1 MQPRRDSANG
11 TTAPA
16 ATQVSI
22 CGEPGE
28 QQRAASQEPES
39 IRSSRRRF
47 LKLAGLGWPFPVLGD
62 LLSRQTRAA
71 APRARIK
78 SCLVLFQA
86 GGVSQTDTFDMRPDA
101 PDTIRGEFQP
111 ISSNVPGMPVCEH
124 LPLTSQQ
131 MDKICVVRSMHHRM
145 LCHNPAC
152 YCALSGRAVGESKAV
167 SNQTPA
173 QQNDYPNFG
182 SAVAKFTEH
191 PHDVPAFVS
200 LPFTLYNGPAKTPGQ
215 DAGLLGS
222 QYDPFLIAQDPS
234 AANFSIDALNTR
246 PEMSTRRFTQ
256 RRGLLNQLDD
266 HLQLLDTVQPVQ
278 QIQTYYQ
285 RAFSLLSTPRAKAA
299 FDLAAEP
306 DSVRDRY
313 GRHLVGQSTLLARRL
328 IEAGVPF
335 VTAYAPVDHIEKVSW
350 DTHRNN
356 FPLLKQTLLPPAD
369 QSLSALLE
377 DMDQRGLLDETLVV
391 WMGEFGRTP
400 KIGYTQSNNT
410 NNATGRDHHPHCY
423 SILLAG
429 GGVRGGS
436 YFGRSDRDG
445 WYPAENPV
453 HPGDLGATIYD
464 AFGIN
469 PHQDIRDPLGRPH
482 RLSEGQII
490 EGLL

>member
-1 MQPRRDSANG
+1 MGRHRDSS
-11 TTAPA
+11 TESAPPT

-22 CGEPGE
+22 
-28 QQRAASQEPES
+28 RAARRKRHRKLPLASQSPNGT
-39 IRSSRRRF
+39 RRNF

-62 LLSRQTRAA
+62 LLSREARAA
-71 APRARIK
+71 APPARIK

-101 PDTIRGEFQP
+101 PATIRGEFQP
-111 ISSNVPGMPVCEH
+111 ISSSVPGMHVCEH
-124 LPLTSQQ
+124 LPLISQQ

-215 DAGLLGS
+215 DAGMLGS

-234 AANFSIDALNTR
+234 AADFSIDALNTR
-246 PEMSTRRFTQ
+246 SGMSTRRFTQ
-256 RRGLLNQLDD
+256 RRGLLDELDD
-266 HLQLLDTVQPVQ
+266 HLQLLEAVHPVQ
-278 QIQTYYQ
+278 QVHTYYQ

-313 GRHLVGQSTLLARRL
+313 GRNLVGQSTLLARRL

-350 DTHRNN
+350 DTHRDN
-356 FPLLKQTLLPPAD
+356 FPLLRKTLLPPAD

-410 NNATGRDHHPHCY
+410 NNVTGRDHHPHCY

-445 WYPAENPV
+445 WYPSENPV

-469 PHQDIRDPLGRPH
+469 PHQDIHDPLGRPH
-482 RLSEGQII
+482 RLIEGQII

>member
-1 MQPRRDSANG
+1 MEGPNQPSTRR
-11 TTAPA
+11 
-16 ATQVSI
+16 
-22 CGEPGE
+22 E
-28 QQRAASQEPES
+28 
-39 IRSSRRRF
+39 F
-47 LKLAGLGWPFPVLGD
+47 LRLAGLGLPCPLLSD
-62 LLSRQTRAA
+62 LLARQAIA
-71 APRARIK
+71 APRSARIK

-101 PDTIRGEFQP
+101 SENIRGEFRP
-111 ISSNVPGMPVCEH
+111 ISSNVAGMDVCEH
-124 LPLTSQQ
+124 LPLISQQ

-152 YCALSGRAVGESKAV
+152 YCALAGRAVGESKAV
-167 SNQTPA
+167 SSQTPA

-182 SAVAKFTEH
+182 SAVARFTDR
-191 PHDVPAFVS
+191 PDDVPAFVS

-215 DAGLLGS
+215 DAGMLGS

-234 AANFSIDALNTR
+234 APKFSVDALNTR
-246 PEMSTRRFTQ
+246 AEMSGRRFAR
-256 RRGLLNQLDD
+256 RRGLLEVLDS
-266 HLQLLDTVQPVQ
+266 QQRLLEATQRVTQV
-278 QIQTYYQ
+278 QTYYE

-299 FDLAAEP
+299 FDLSAEP

-328 IEAGVPF
+328 IEAGVPY

-350 DTHRNN
+350 DTHSDN
-356 FPLLKQTLLPPAD
+356 FPLLRKTLLPPAD

-377 DMDQRGLLDETLVV
+377 DMHQRGLLEETLVV

-400 KIGYTQSNNT
+400 RIGYTQSNNT

-429 GGVRGGS
+429 GGTRGGT
-436 YFGRSDRDG
+436 YYGRSDRDG
-445 WYPAENPV
+445 WYPAEQPV

-469 PHQDIRDPLGRPH
+469 PHQDIHDPLGRPH
-482 RLSEGQII
+482 RLIEGQVIK
-490 EGLL
+490 GLL